1 MRYDSESDGS
11 SETENALPKPASH
24 DVTGRPLAL
33 RDVDL
38 ERLLHPKVIAVVG
51 ASDSAGSQS
60 ALNWR
65 MLRTW
70 SEQQGRRVVPVNPNR
85 ETCDGERCYPSL
97 TDVPDEVD
105 VAIVL
110 TANAAEAL
118 RGAVAARIP
127 FVVIFTAGFAETGP
141 DGAAKQREL
150 EELIASSDVHVL
162 GPNTP
167 INMFQPFREDLP
179 GKRIALI
186 TQSGHQGRPV
196 YQAQSNGIALA
207 GWAPTGNESDLESAD
222 FMRAFADRP
231 DVGAIAG
238 YIEGFK
244 DGRTF
249 MLAADHAARRGV
261 PIVMIKVGRS
271 DLGRSWA
278 QSHSGH
284 LAGSDAITDAVF
296 RQYGVTRVD
305 GLDELADVSA
315 MLARSEPPKGDGVA
329 IYSISGGTCSH
340 MADWAAS
347 VGLRVPELTAATQKQ
362 LRELIPGFLRISN
375 PIDSGGIATGD
386 ERGPKI
392 LDAILADPN
401 VSVLI
406 APVAGSFSPISD
418 KLARDLVDAASKT
431 TKPVCVI
438 WGSPT
443 ADEEGYRDVLLK
455 SQLPVF
461 RSARNCLTAVK
472 AWFDYHA
479 FRSSY
484 RSPFAAVPTRA
495 SAAARAARAALT
507 PGRPMSEARSKDLLK
522 AYGIPV
528 SRDELSTSAAEAAR
542 AAATIGFP
550 VVLKASGETL
560 LHKSDRGLVRIGVA
574 SELEARDAFKALVDA
589 APEADGVLVCEQV
602 DGGVETVV
610 GVVQDELFGPAV
622 MFGLGGIAVEVFR
635 DVTFRVPPFVKTDAR
650 RMIEEI
656 RSVSL
661 LKGTRGRPKA
671 NLNAIAEVIMKVQR
685 LAMDLSAEIVELDI
699 NPLLALP
706 DRAIALD
713 ALVVAR

>member
-1 MRYDSESDGS
+1 LS
-11 SETENALPKPASH
+11 SASR
-24 DVTGRPLAL
+24 DVTGRAL
-33 RDVDL
+33 KLREVDL
-38 ERLLHPKVIAVVG
+38 DRLMDPKVIAVVG

-65 MLRTW
+65 MVRGW
-70 SEQQGRRVVPVNPNR
+70 SEQLGRRVIPVNPNR
-85 ETCDGERCYPSL
+85 ETCDGEKCYPSL
-97 TDVPDEVD
+97 EAISDEVD

-110 TANAAEAL
+110 TSNAADAL
-118 RGAVAARIP
+118 RSAVAARVP
-127 FVVIFTAGFAETGP
+127 FVVIFTAGFAETGE

-150 EELIASSDVHVL
+150 EELIATSDVHVL

-167 INMFQPFREDLP
+167 LNMFQPFREDLP

-186 TQSGHQGRPV
+186 TQSGHQGRPI
-196 YQAQSNGIALA
+196 YQAQEIGVAVG

-222 FMRAFADRP
+222 FFRAFADRP

-244 DGRTF
+244 DGRSF
-249 MLAADHAARRGV
+249 MLAADQAAKRGV
-261 PIVMIKVGRS
+261 PIAMIKVGRS

-296 RQYGVTRVD
+296 RQFGVTRVD
-305 GLDELADVSA
+305 GLDELLDVSA
-315 MLARSEPPKGDGVA
+315 MFARSAPPAGDGVA

-340 MADWAAS
+340 MADWAAA
-347 VGLRVPELTAATQKQ
+347 VGLRVPELTAKTQKQ
-362 LRELIPGFLRISN
+362 LREWIPGFLRVTN
-375 PIDSGGIATGD
+375 PVDTGGIATGD

-401 VSVLI
+401 VSCLI
-406 APVAGSFSPISD
+406 APIAGSFAPISD
-418 KLARDLVDAASKT
+418 KLARDLVDAAAKT
-431 TKPVCVI
+431 SKPVCVI
-438 WGSPT
+438 WGPPPGL
-443 ADEEGYRDVLLK
+443 DEGYREVLLK

-472 AWFDYHA
+472 AWLDYHA
-479 FRSSY
+479 FRERY
-484 RSPFAAVPTRA
+484 RSPFEKAPTRA
-495 SAAARAARAALT
+495 LPAARAARDVLGSGGT
-507 PGRPMSEARSKDLLK
+507 LSEARSKDVLR

-528 SRDELSTSAAEAAR
+528 TRDDLCTSAAEVVR
-542 AAATIGFP
+542 AAKAIGYP
-550 VVLKASGETL
+550 VVMKSSGATL
-560 LHKSDRGLVRIGVA
+560 LHKSDRGLVRVGIA
-574 SELEARDAFKALVDA
+574 SERDARNTFTELMEA
-589 APEADGVLVCEQV
+589 APEADGVLVSELV
-602 DGGVETVV
+602 AGGVETVV

-635 DVTFRVPPFVKTDAR
+635 DVTFRVPPFDKAEAR

-661 LKGTRGRPKA
+661 LKGARGKPKVD
-671 NLNAIAEVIMKVQR
+671 LTAIVDVLMKVQR
-685 LAMDLSAEIVELDI
+685 LALDLSNEIAELDI
-699 NPLLALP
+699 NPLATLP

-713 ALVVAR
+713 ALLIGR

>member
-1 MRYDSESDGS
+1 M
-11 SETENALPKPASH
+11 PKRPDV
-24 DVTGRPLAL
+24 DVTGRAL
-33 RDVDL
+33 SLREVDL
-38 ERLLHPKVIAVVG
+38 DRLLHPKVIAVVG
-51 ASDSAGSQS
+51 ASDSVGSQS
-60 ALNWR
+60 ALNWKMIR
-65 MLRTW
+65 AW
-70 SEQQGRRVVPVNPNR
+70 SEPLGRRVIPVNPNR

-110 TANAAEAL
+110 TSNAADAL
-118 RGAVAARIP
+118 RSAVDAGIP
-127 FVVIFTAGFAETGP
+127 FVVIFTAGFAETGK

-150 EELIASSDVHVL
+150 EDLIATSGVHVL

-167 INMFQPFREDLP
+167 LNMFQPFRDDLP

-186 TQSGHQGRPV
+186 TQSGHQGRPI
-196 YQAQSNGIALA
+196 YQAQSNGVALA

-222 FMRAFADRP
+222 FIRAFADRA
-231 DVGAIAG
+231 DVGSIAA
-238 YIEGFK
+238 YLEGFK
-244 DGRTF
+244 DGRSF
-249 MLAADHAARRGV
+249 MLAADHAVQQGV

-284 LAGSDAITDAVF
+284 LAGSDAMTSAVF
-296 RQYGVTRVD
+296 KQFGVTRVD

-315 MLARSEPPKGDGVA
+315 MLARSEPPSGDGVA

-347 VGLRVPELTAATQKQ
+347 VGLRVPELTAKTQKK
-362 LRELIPGFLRISN
+362 LREWIPGFLRVSN

-392 LDAILADPN
+392 LDAILGDEN

-406 APVAGSFSPISD
+406 APIAGSFSPISD
-418 KLARDLVDAASKT
+418 KLARDLVDAASRT
-431 TKPVCVI
+431 SKPVCVI

-455 SQLPVF
+455 SQLPIF

-472 AWFDYHA
+472 AWLDYHA
-479 FRSSY
+479 FRERY
-484 RSPFAAVPTRA
+484 RSPFEKVPTKPLK
-495 SAAARAARAALT
+495 AATTARGLLT
-507 PGRPMSEARSKDLLK
+507 PGTPLSETQSKQVLS

-528 SRDELSTSAAEAAR
+528 TLDELVSFSAEAGR
-542 AAATIGFP
+542 AASRIGFP
-550 VVLKASGETL
+550 VVMKASGATL
-560 LHKSDRGLVRIGVA
+560 LHKSDRGLVRVGIA
-574 SELEARDAFKALVDA
+574 NEREAREAYSELMAA
-589 APEADGVLVCEQV
+589 APEADGVLVCEQIS
-602 DGGVETVV
+602 GGVETLV
-610 GVVQDELFGPAV
+610 GVVRDELFGPTI

-635 DVTFRVPPFVKTDAR
+635 DVTFRVPPFDKAEAR

-661 LKGTRGRPKA
+661 LKGARGKPKTSIP
-671 NLNAIAEVIMKVQR
+671 AIVDVIMKVQR
-685 LAMDLSAEIVELDI
+685 LAMDLSGEIAELDI
-699 NPLLALP
+699 NPLVSLP
-706 DRAIALD
+706 ERAVALD

>member
-1 MRYDSESDGS
+1 MPSRRSPTAPGRR
-11 SETENALPKPASH
+11 
-24 DVTGRPLAL
+24 DVSGRSLEL

-60 ALNWR
+60 ALNWSMIR
-65 MLRTW
+65 GW
-70 SEQQGRRVVPVNPNR
+70 SEPLGRRVIPVNPNR

-97 TDVPDEVD
+97 AEVPDEVD

-110 TANAAEAL
+110 TADAAGAL
-118 RGAVAARIP
+118 RSAVDAGIP
-127 FVVIFTAGFAETGP
+127 FVVIFTAGFAETGAE
-141 DGAAKQREL
+141 GAAKQREL
-150 EELIASSDVHVL
+150 EELIATSGVHVL

-179 GKRIALI
+179 GRRIALI
-186 TQSGHQGRPV
+186 TQSGHQGRPI

-222 FMRAFADRP
+222 FIRAFADRA

-249 MLAADHAARRGV
+249 MLAADHAAQQGV

-284 LAGSDAITDAVF
+284 LAGSDVVTDAVF
-296 RQYGVTRVD
+296 RQFGVTRVD

-315 MLARSEPPKGDGVA
+315 MFARSAAPEGDGVA

-347 VGLRVPELTAATQKQ
+347 AGLRVPELTAATQKK
-362 LRELIPGFLRISN
+362 LREWIPGFLRVSN

-392 LDAILADPN
+392 LEAILADEN

-406 APVAGSFSPISD
+406 APIAGSFSPISD
-418 KLARDLVDAASKT
+418 KLARDLVDVGSRSK
-431 TKPVCVI
+431 KPVCVI

-443 ADEEGYRDVLLK
+443 ADEEGYREVLLK
-455 SQLPVF
+455 SQLPIF

-472 AWFDYHA
+472 TWLEYHS
-479 FRSSY
+479 FRERY
-484 RSPFAAVPTRA
+484 RSPFEKVPARPLKTA
-495 SAAARAARAALT
+495 TTARAFLT
-507 PGRPMSEARSKDLLK
+507 PGSPMSETRSKDVLR

-528 SRDELSTSAAEAAR
+528 TLDALVNYSAEAGR
-542 AAATIGFP
+542 AASRIGFP
-550 VVLKASGETL
+550 VVMKAAGPTL
-560 LHKSDRGLVRIGVA
+560 LHKSDRGLVRIGIA
-574 SELEARDAFKALVDA
+574 TEREAREAYSELMDA
-589 APEADGVLVCEQV
+589 APEAEGALVCEQLS
-602 DGGVETVV
+602 GGVETVV

-635 DVTFRVPPFVKTDAR
+635 DVTFRVPPFGRDEAR

-661 LKGTRGRPKA
+661 LKGPRGRPKA
-671 NLNAIAEVIMKVQR
+671 SIAAIVDVIMKVQR
-685 LAMDLSAEIVELDI
+685 LAMDLSGEIAELDI

-706 DRAIALD
+706 ERAVALD

>member
-1 MRYDSESDGS
+1 V
-11 SETENALPKPASH
+11 PKRPAV
-24 DVTGRPLAL
+24 DVTGRAL
-33 RDVDL
+33 SMREVDL

-60 ALNWR
+60 ALNWKMIR
-65 MLRTW
+65 GW
-70 SEQQGRRVVPVNPNR
+70 SEPLGRRVIAVNPNR

-110 TANAAEAL
+110 TSNAADAL
-118 RGAVAARIP
+118 RSAVDAGIP
-127 FVVIFTAGFAETGP
+127 FVVIFTAGFAETGS

-150 EELIASSDVHVL
+150 EDLISTSGVHVL

-167 INMFQPFREDLP
+167 LNMFQPFRDELP

-186 TQSGHQGRPV
+186 TQSGHQGRPI
-196 YQAQSNGIALA
+196 YQAQSNGVALA

-222 FMRAFADRP
+222 FIRAFADRS
-231 DVGAIAG
+231 DVGSIAA
-238 YIEGFK
+238 YLEGFK
-244 DGRTF
+244 DGRSF
-249 MLAADHAARRGV
+249 MLAADHAVRQGV

-284 LAGSDAITDAVF
+284 LAGSDAITSAVF
-296 RQYGVTRVD
+296 KQFGVTRVD

-315 MLARSEPPKGDGVA
+315 MFARSEPPAGDGVA

-340 MADWAAS
+340 MADWAAAM
-347 VGLRVPELTAATQKQ
+347 GLRVPELTAKTQKQ
-362 LRELIPGFLRISN
+362 LREWIPGFLRVSN

-406 APVAGSFSPISD
+406 APIAGSFSPISD
-418 KLARDLVDAASKT
+418 KLARDLVDAASRT
-431 TKPVCVI
+431 SKPVCVI

-443 ADEEGYRDVLLK
+443 ADEEGYQEVLLK
-455 SQLPVF
+455 SQLPTF

-472 AWFDYHA
+472 AWLDYHA
-479 FRSSY
+479 FRERY
-484 RSPFAAVPTRA
+484 HSPFEKVPTKA
-495 SAAARAARAALT
+495 LPAAKEVRGLLT
-507 PGRPMSEARSKDLLK
+507 PGTALSEFQSKKVLS
-522 AYGIPV
+522 AYGIQV
-528 SRDELSTSAAEAAR
+528 SLDELVTYSAEAGR
-542 AAATIGFP
+542 AASRIGFP
-550 VVLKASGETL
+550 VVMKASGATL
-560 LHKSDRGLVRIGVA
+560 LHKSDRGLVRVGIT
-574 SELEARDAFKALVDA
+574 SEREAREAYVELMEA
-589 APEADGVLVCEQV
+589 APEADGVLVCEQIA
-602 DGGVETVV
+602 GGVETVV

-622 MFGLGGIAVEVFR
+622 MFGLGGIAIEVFR
-635 DVTFRVPPFVKTDAR
+635 DVTFRVPPFDKAEAR

-656 RSVSL
+656 RSASL
-661 LKGTRGRPKA
+661 LKGARGKPKA
-671 NLNAIAEVIMKVQR
+671 NLNAIIDVLMKVQR
-685 LAMDLSAEIVELDI
+685 LAMDLSGDIAELDI
-699 NPLLALP
+699 NPLVALP
-706 DRAIALD
+706 DRAVALD

>member
-1 MRYDSESDGS
+1 M
-11 SETENALPKPASH
+11 ASKART
-24 DVTGRPLAL
+24 DVTGRALAL

-38 ERLLHPKVIAVVG
+38 DRLLNPKVIAVVG
-51 ASDSAGSQS
+51 ASDSPGSQS

-65 MLRTW
+65 MIRGW
-70 SEQQGRRVVPVNPNR
+70 SEPLGRRVIPVNPNR

-97 TDVPDEVD
+97 TDIPDDVD
-105 VAIVL
+105 VAVVL
-110 TANAAEAL
+110 TANAADAL
-118 RGAVAARIP
+118 RSAVAAEIP
-127 FVVIFTAGFAETGP
+127 FVVIFTAGFAETGA

-150 EELIASSDVHVL
+150 EELIATSGVHVL

-167 INMFQPFREDLP
+167 LNMFQPFREELP

-186 TQSGHQGRPV
+186 TQSGHQGRPI
-196 YQAQSNGIALA
+196 YQGQEMGIALA

-222 FMRAFADRP
+222 FVRAFADRS
-231 DVGAIAG
+231 DVGAIAA

-244 DGRTF
+244 DGRSF

-261 PIVMIKVGRS
+261 PITMIKVGRS

-284 LAGSDAITDAVF
+284 LAGSDVVTDAVF

-305 GLDELADVSA
+305 GLDELLDVSA
-315 MLARSEPPKGDGVA
+315 MFARAGRPSGDGVA

-340 MADWAAS
+340 MADWAAA
-347 VGLRVPELTAATQKQ
+347 VGLRVPELTTSTQKK
-362 LRELIPGFLRISN
+362 LREWIPGFLRVSN
-375 PIDSGGIATGD
+375 PVDTGGIATGD

-401 VSVLI
+401 VAVLI
-406 APVAGSFSPISD
+406 APIAGSFSPISD
-418 KLARDLVDAASKT
+418 KLARDLVDAAAKT
-431 TKPVCVI
+431 SKPVCVI
-438 WGSPT
+438 WGPPPGL
-443 ADEEGYRDVLLK
+443 DEGYREVLLK

-472 AWFDYHA
+472 AWLDYHA
-479 FRSSY
+479 FHARY
-484 RSPFAAVPTRA
+484 RSPFERGVPTRA
-495 SAAARAARAALT
+495 LPAAGGARALLASGKTL
-507 PGRPMSEARSKDLLK
+507 SEARSKDVLR
-522 AYGIPV
+522 AYGVPV
-528 SRDELSTSAAEAAR
+528 SRDELRTSAVDAAR
-542 AAATIGFP
+542 AAKAIGFP
-550 VVLKASGETL
+550 VVMKASGSTL
-560 LHKSDRGLVRIGVA
+560 LHKSERGLVRVGV
-574 SELEARDAFKALVDA
+574 STEKDVRETFKSLTEA

-602 DGGVETVV
+602 SGGVETVV

-635 DVTFRVPPFVKTDAR
+635 DVTFRVPPFGKDEAR

-661 LKGTRGRPKA
+661 LRGARGKPKA
-671 NLNAIAEVIMKVQR
+671 SIPAIVDVIMKVQR
-685 LAMDLSAEIVELDI
+685 LALDLSSEIAELDI
-699 NPLLALP
+699 NPLVVLP
-706 DRAIALD
+706 DRAVALD

>member
-1 MRYDSESDGS
+1 VGAA
-11 SETENALPKPASH
+11 T
-24 DVTGRPLAL
+24 DVTGRALAL

-38 ERLLHPKVIAVVG
+38 ERLLRPKVIAVVG
-51 ASDSAGSQS
+51 ASDSEKSQS

-65 MLRTW
+65 MIRGW
-70 SEQQGRRVVPVNPNR
+70 SEQQGRRVIPVNPNR

-97 TDVPDEVD
+97 EAVPDEVD
-105 VAIVL
+105 VAVVL
-110 TANAAEAL
+110 TADAAGAL
-118 RGAVAARIP
+118 RSAIAAGVP
-127 FVVIFTAGFAETGP
+127 FVVIFTAGFAETGA

-150 EELIASSDVHVL
+150 EELIASASGVHVL

-167 INMFQPFREDLP
+167 LNMFQPFLEDLP

-186 TQSGHQGRPV
+186 TQSGHQGRPI
-196 YQAQSNGIALA
+196 YQGQELGIAVA

-222 FMRAFADRP
+222 FIRAFADRP
-231 DVGAIAG
+231 DVGVIAG
-238 YIEGFK
+238 YIEGFA

-284 LAGSDAITDAVF
+284 LAGSDAVTSAVF
-296 RQYGVTRVD
+296 RQFGVTRVD
-305 GLDELADVSA
+305 GLDELLEVSA
-315 MLARSEPPKGDGVA
+315 MFARAEPPLGDGVA

-347 VGLRVPELTAATQKQ
+347 VGLRVPELTLETQTK
-362 LRELIPGFLRISN
+362 LREWIPGFLRVSN
-375 PIDSGGIATGD
+375 PIDTGGIATGD

-406 APVAGSFSPISD
+406 APIAGSFSPISD

-431 TKPVCVI
+431 SKPVCVI
-438 WGSPT
+438 WGPPPGL
-443 ADEEGYRDVLLK
+443 DEGYREVLLK

-472 AWFDYHA
+472 GWLDYHA
-479 FRSSY
+479 FRSRY
-484 RSPFAAVPTRA
+484 RSPFERGVPARA
-495 SAAARAARAALT
+495 LPAARGAKTLLT
-507 PGRPMSEARSKDLLK
+507 PGRALSERASKELLR
-522 AYGIPV
+522 AYGILV
-528 SRDELSTSAAEAAR
+528 TRDELATSAAEAAR
-542 AAATIGFP
+542 AGRAIGFP
-550 VVLKASGETL
+550 VVMKASGETL
-560 LHKSDRGLVRIGVA
+560 LHKSDRGLVRVGIGSDREA
-574 SELEARDAFKALVDA
+574 RAAFSELTAA
-589 APEADGVLVCEQV
+589 APEAEGVLVCEQV
-602 DGGVETVV
+602 TGGVETVI
-610 GVVQDELFGPAV
+610 GVVQDELFGPAI

-635 DVTFRVPPFVKTDAR
+635 DVTFRVPPFGKDEAR

-656 RSVSL
+656 QSISL
-661 LKGTRGRPKA
+661 LKGARGRPKA
-671 NLNAIAEVIMKVQR
+671 NLNAIVDVIMKTQR
-685 LAMDLSAEIVELDI
+685 LAMDLAGDISELDI

-706 DRAIALD
+706 NQAVALD
-713 ALVVAR
+713 ALAIPVTRNAKIGSKSGVLP

>member
-1 MRYDSESDGS
+1 VDDQHVPPGVMRDPVGHAPEQQ
-11 SETENALPKPASH
+11 
-24 DVTGRPLAL
+24 PLAPAHAAVA
-33 RDVDL
+33 DHDQ
-38 ERLLHPKVIAVVG
+38 IAVEP
-51 ASDSAGSQS
+51 
-60 ALNWR
+60 L
-65 MLRTW
+65 
-70 SEQQGRRVVPVNPNR
+70 GRLVIPVNPNR

-105 VAIVL
+105 VAVVL
-110 TANAAEAL
+110 TSNAADAL
-118 RGAVAARIP
+118 RSAVDAGIP
-127 FVVIFTAGFAETGP
+127 FVVIFTAGFAETGS

-150 EELIASSDVHVL
+150 EDLIATSGVHVL

-167 INMFQPFREDLP
+167 LNMFQPFRDELP

-186 TQSGHQGRPV
+186 TQSGHQGRPI
-196 YQAQSNGIALA
+196 YQAQSNGVALA

-222 FMRAFADRP
+222 FIRAFADRS
-231 DVGAIAG
+231 DVGAIAA
-238 YIEGFK
+238 YLEGFK
-244 DGRTF
+244 DGRSF
-249 MLAADHAARRGV
+249 MLAADHAAQQGV

-296 RQYGVTRVD
+296 KQFGVTRVD
-305 GLDELADVSA
+305 GLDELADVSV
-315 MLARSEPPKGDGVA
+315 MLARSEPPAGDGVA

-347 VGLRVPELTAATQKQ
+347 VGLRVPELTTATQKK
-362 LRELIPGFLRISN
+362 LREWIPGFLRVSN

-386 ERGPKI
+386 ERGPRI

-406 APVAGSFSPISD
+406 APIAGSFSPISD
-418 KLARDLVDAASKT
+418 KLARDLVDAASRT
-431 TKPVCVI
+431 GKPVCVI

-455 SQLPVF
+455 SQLPIF

-472 AWFDYHA
+472 AWLDYHA
-479 FRSSY
+479 FRERY
-484 RSPFAAVPTRA
+484 HSPFEKVPAKPMKAATT
-495 SAAARAARAALT
+495 ARGLLT
-507 PGRPMSEARSKDLLK
+507 PGSPLSETRSKELLA
-522 AYGIPV
+522 AYGIQV
-528 SRDELSTSAAEAAR
+528 TLDELVSFSAEAGR
-542 AAATIGFP
+542 AASRIGFP
-550 VVLKASGETL
+550 VVMKASGATL
-560 LHKSDRGLVRIGVA
+560 LHKSDRGLVRVGIA
-574 SELEARDAFKALVDA
+574 SEREAREAYAELMEA
-589 APEADGVLVCEQV
+589 APEADGVLVCEQIS
-602 DGGVETVV
+602 GGVETVV
-610 GVVQDELFGPAV
+610 GVVQDEVFGPAV

-635 DVTFRVPPFVKTDAR
+635 DVTFRVPPFDKPEAR

-661 LKGTRGRPKA
+661 LKGARGRPKA
-671 NLNAIAEVIMKVQR
+671 SIQAIVDVIMKVQR
-685 LAMDLSAEIVELDI
+685 LALDLSADIAELDI

-706 DRAIALD
+706 DRAVALD